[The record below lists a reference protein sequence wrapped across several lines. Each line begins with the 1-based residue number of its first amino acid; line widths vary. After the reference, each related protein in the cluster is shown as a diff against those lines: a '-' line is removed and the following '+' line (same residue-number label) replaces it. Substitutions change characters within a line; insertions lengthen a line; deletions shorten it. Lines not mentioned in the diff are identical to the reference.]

1 MEPMIDALRKKINA
15 FVDSLRSGDANNAP
29 PMRDWR
35 GEVAGYR
42 DILVAESEGKEWL
55 EDHPFVRDTAAL
67 KAHFAGLTARGGGD
81 RSVSTTLRHKLG

>member
-35 GEVAGYR
+35 GKVVGYR

-67 KAHFAGLTARGGGD
+67 QAQLAGLRARGGD
-81 RSVSTTLRHKLG
+81 DEPESLLNAL